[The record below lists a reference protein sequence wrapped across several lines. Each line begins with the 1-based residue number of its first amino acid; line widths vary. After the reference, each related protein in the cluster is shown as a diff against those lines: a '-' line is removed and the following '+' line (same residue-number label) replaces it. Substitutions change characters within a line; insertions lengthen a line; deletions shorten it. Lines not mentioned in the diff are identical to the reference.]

1 MKVRLAKK
9 IMKYRSGSFLYDLM
23 RLEGLDVSKELSKI
37 KQYWEPRLA
46 LYYATKG
53 GCYGRVDH
61 RIVKAEKIT
70 ARYSRK
76 LMNCLNRLAG
86 KNPFEIRDILGSSN
100 KTKKNMIMKQEMQ
113 KSILKIQTAV
123 ETLTRQKVIDKNVY
137 DFVHGEIK
145 SLSESVENIEEV
157 NNLDETLLTFTDKEE
172 YVNQHINLADTSVL
186 CKELNRRKDIGDDF
200 FVVAT
205 EGK

>member
-1 MKVRLAKK
+1 
-9 IMKYRSGSFLYDLM
+9 M

-100 KTKKNMIMKQEMQ
+100 KLKNMIMKQEMQ
-113 KSILKIQTAV
+113 NQSPRFKQQLK
-123 ETLTRQKVIDKNVY
+123 L
-137 DFVHGEIK
+137 
-145 SLSESVENIEEV
+145 
-157 NNLDETLLTFTDKEE
+157 
-172 YVNQHINLADTSVL
+172 
-186 CKELNRRKDIGDDF
+186 
-200 FVVAT
+200 
-205 EGK
+205 

>member
-37 KQYWEPRLA
+37 KQYWEPRWA

-53 GCYGRVDH
+53 GYHGRVDH

-76 LMNCLNRLAG
+76 LMNNLIRLVG
-86 KNPFEIRDILGSSN
+86 KTPFEIGDIMSN
-100 KTKKNMIMKQEMQ
+100 ANK
-113 KSILKIQTAV
+113 
-123 ETLTRQKVIDKNVY
+123 
-137 DFVHGEIK
+137 IK
-145 SLSESVENIEEV
+145 SCGV
-157 NNLDETLLTFTDKEE
+157 
-172 YVNQHINLADTSVL
+172 
-186 CKELNRRKDIGDDF
+186 
-200 FVVAT
+200 
-205 EGK
+205 

>member
-9 IMKYRSGSFLYDLM
+9 IMKRCYGSPRYTRMILY
-23 RLEGLDVSKELSKI
+23 GLDVVKKLPKI

-46 LYYATKG
+46 LYYASKG
-53 GCYGRVDH
+53 GGHGRVDH

-100 KTKKNMIMKQEMQ
+100 KLKKYDYETRNAKINHQDSNSSRNSDKTK
-113 KSILKIQTAV
+113 SY
-123 ETLTRQKVIDKNVY
+123 R
-137 DFVHGEIK
+137 
-145 SLSESVENIEEV
+145 
-157 NNLDETLLTFTDKEE
+157 
-172 YVNQHINLADTSVL
+172 
-186 CKELNRRKDIGDDF
+186 
-200 FVVAT
+200 
-205 EGK
+205 